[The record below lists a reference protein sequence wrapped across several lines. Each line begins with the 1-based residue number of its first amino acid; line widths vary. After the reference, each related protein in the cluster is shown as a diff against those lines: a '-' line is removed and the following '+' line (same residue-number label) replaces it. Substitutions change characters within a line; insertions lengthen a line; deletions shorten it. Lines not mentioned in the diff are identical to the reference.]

1 MRKSEI
7 SMINTSVM
15 TDNSK
20 DRVTNEVRTVVD
32 GGVNVAGMLKPD
44 EGSPHPASRYL
55 RNAKATLMVKKMTYE
70 HGISIK
76 LERIRRRCKG
86 DDGPVPGLDKR
97 LTAKVVEGTSSSITI
112 CLHDGSTR
120 REERDWVARVSGHG
134 VGGSWGG
141 GGEQWRSRAR
151 TS

>member
-1 MRKSEI
+1 MQKSAVFV
-7 SMINTSVM
+7 INTSVM
-15 TDNSK
+15 TNNSE

-44 EGSPHPASRYL
+44 KGSPHPASRYL
-55 RNAKATLMVKKMTYE
+55 CNAKATLMGNKLTYE

-97 LTAKVVEGTSSSITI
+97 LTAKVVVSTSTSITI
-112 CLHDGSTR
+112 RLHDGSTR
-120 REERDWVARVSGHG
+120 REERDRVARVSGHG

-151 TS
+151 MS